1 MAHPVLF
8 QWPDE
13 PHHHEGKEPRMPRAS
28 APKQRGG
35 QDFDGGELMHQE
47 RLIDNLIEAG
57 WHVLDTDFDETALQN
72 WRELAHICLTD
83 LLGSDHIY
91 VQQFTDW
98 VRQREKLNLM
108 AAGGVLVAAK
118 EVVSNMKSVGRS
130 VP

>member
-1 MAHPVLF
+1 MY
-8 QWPDE
+8 
-13 PHHHEGKEPRMPRAS
+13 
-28 APKQRGG
+28 
-35 QDFDGGELMHQE
+35 QE

-98 VRQREKLNLM
+98 VRQREKVNLM

-118 EVVSNMKSVGRS
+118 EVVLSMKTVGRS
-130 VP
+130 GP